1 MKVVAPKPF
10 TYEEGDRAVLLLHGF
25 TGSTI
30 DVKGLGRVLRQAGF
44 TCHAPLYTGHGGE
57 AEVLIQTTPDEWWRS
72 AQEGYRYLRE
82 LGYMKI
88 AVAGVSL
95 GGTFA
100 LRLAMM
106 HPVAGL
112 VSMCAPTMGKSRTDL
127 ADRVIDYAE
136 RFKTFE
142 GKEEELRKK
151 EMDEL
156 AQRDMSFLDEL
167 QSFIDDTGDRL
178 HAIKDPA
185 LILQGVKDA
194 ALYKES
200 AIRIHDEILSEEKE
214 LKWYGESGHIITLD
228 QERQQ
233 VCEDVKDF
241 LLKLDW

>member
-10 TYEEGDRAVLLLHGF
+10 TYKEGDRAVLLLHGF
-25 TGSTI
+25 TGATV

-44 TCHAPLYTGHGGE
+44 TCHAPLYRGHGGE
-57 AEVLIQTTPDEWWRS
+57 AEVLIQTSPDEWWRD
-72 AQEGYRYLRE
+72 AQEGYQYLLE
-82 LGYMKI
+82 LGYKKI

-106 HPVAGL
+106 HPIAGL
-112 VSMCAPTMGKSRTDL
+112 VSMCAPTKGKSRIDL
-127 ADRVIDYAE
+127 TDRVIGYAE

-142 GKEEELRKK
+142 GKQEELRK
-151 EMDEL
+151 EELDEL
-156 AQRDMSFLDEL
+156 ALRDMSFLDEL
-167 QSFIDDTGDRL
+167 QSFIDDTGSRL
-178 HAIKDPA
+178 SAIKDPA
-185 LILQGVKDA
+185 LILQGAKDA

-200 AIRIHDEILSEEKE
+200 AFRIHDEILSEEKE
-214 LKWYGESGHIITLD
+214 LKWYRESGHIITLD

-233 VCEDVKDF
+233 VYEDVKDF